1 MTHIWRKYE
10 DGSQK
15 TCNVDL
21 ILKVLGWSLVW
32 GYLINLFWAGHPGA
46 ECHLGWKEP
55 WRMLHWCQVRVLQ
68 GVMMSGVALWTTD
81 IGGYSGGNPKDPLF
95 QVETKIPTIS
105 DHFGEYL
112 KRSTISCNFTKVS
125 QKTHNLSLLFAG
137 ADSPLVPVWCFLST
151 FPSAWGEGR
160 SGIKIIQNITT
171 SVQGG
176 LLLKSFHF

>member
-1 MTHIWRKYE
+1 MEGIQP
-10 DGSQK
+10 DSG
-15 TCNVDL
+15 
-21 ILKVLGWSLVW
+21 LGIFHQPFLSWPSRCW
-32 GYLINLFWAGHPGA
+32 DP
-46 ECHLGWKEP
+46 LGM
-55 WRMLHWCQVRVLQ
+55 RMLHWCQVRVLQ

-81 IGGYSGGNPKDPLF
+81 IGGYSGGDPKDPLF

-105 DHFGEYL
+105 DHFGEHL

-160 SGIKIIQNITT
+160 SGGKINQNVTT

-176 LLLKSFHF
+176 LLHLSVTRLFFS